1 MSHRRPYQ
9 APYGGRS
16 RATEPEDDDA
26 PPPDPDDFDPP
37 EEHASDS
44 DSDGPADYEGTA
56 RYHYP
61 Y

>member
-1 MSHRRPYQ
+1 MTRRRPYQ

-16 RATEPEDDDA
+16 RATEPDEDDA
-26 PPPDPDDFDPP
+26 PPPDPDDFDIPD
-37 EEHASDS
+37 EHAC

-56 RYHYP
+56 LYHYP